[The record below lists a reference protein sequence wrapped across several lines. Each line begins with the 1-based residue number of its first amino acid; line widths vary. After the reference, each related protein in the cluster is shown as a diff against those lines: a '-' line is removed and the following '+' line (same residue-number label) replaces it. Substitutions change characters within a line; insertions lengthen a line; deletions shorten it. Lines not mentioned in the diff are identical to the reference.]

1 LRAGGSLVRQPFTWA
16 GEEIDMEPTEA
27 AEYWRVLEKVQ
38 AWPSE
43 LRLALAEALLHSLHR
58 ELHPNG
64 SRGVPVEKMLGMA
77 AGKGPPPSDA
87 TIKQWIEEYRLRK

>member
-1 LRAGGSLVRQPFTWA
+1 
-16 GEEIDMEPTEA
+16 MEPTKTA
-27 AEYWRVLEKVQ
+27 DYWGVLEKVHG
-38 AWPSE
+38 WPSE

-64 SRGVPVEKMLGMA
+64 SRGVPVEKVLGMA

-87 TIKQWIEEYRLRK
+87 TIKQWIEDHRLEKYG

>member
-1 LRAGGSLVRQPFTWA
+1 MA
-16 GEEIDMEPTEA
+16 D
-27 AEYWRVLEKVQ
+27 YWSVLKILH

-58 ELHPNG
+58 ELPSNG
-64 SRGVPVEKMLGMA
+64 SRGVPVEKVLGMA

-87 TIKQWIEEYRLRK
+87 TIKQWIEEHRLEKYGCMQGQAHHRAGDG

>member
-1 LRAGGSLVRQPFTWA
+1 
-16 GEEIDMEPTEA
+16 MEPTKTA
-27 AEYWRVLEKVQ
+27 DYWGVLEKVHG
-38 AWPSE
+38 WPSE

-64 SRGVPVEKMLGMA
+64 SHGVPVEKVLGMA

-87 TIKQWIEEYRLRK
+87 TIKQWIEEHRLEKYG